1 MHKKTPINENCLV
14 NLKQEHFEKNFIS
27 YRVYYMY
34 IKRITGVDN
43 DFIRGENQK
52 LN

>member
-1 MHKKTPINENCLV
+1 MHRKTPISENCLV

-27 YRVYYMY
+27 NRAYYMY